1 MKLFRKFFIYVYIFI
16 IFILSTIP
24 PSISNKIQLNELDK
38 LIHFFE
44 YLILGLI
51 LILHLKNITKFHFS
65 IIFVPI
71 IDEFI
76 IQRYSG
82 RNVDIFDFMFDVFGL
97 IVGICFR

>member
-51 LILHLKNITKFHFS
+51 FNFTFKKI
-65 IIFVPI
+65 
-71 IDEFI
+71 
-76 IQRYSG
+76 
-82 RNVDIFDFMFDVFGL
+82 
-97 IVGICFR
+97 